1 MEKVLTY
8 FKIAFAGI
16 SSFFSYLWGG
26 ADLLL
31 KVLIILVVFD
41 YITGILA
48 AIYTKTLS
56 SRVGFKGILKKI
68 VIMIFV
74 ATAHW
79 IGVVTGAES
88 IRCVVISFYIANEGI
103 SILEN
108 GGRMDIPVLSKL
120 KDILE
125 QFKDKNE

>member
-1 MEKVLTY
+1 MERIITV
-8 FKIAFAGI
+8 FKFVFAGV
-16 SSFFSYLWGG
+16 SGFLSYIFGG
-26 ADLLL
+26 ADILL
-31 KVLIILVVFD
+31 KALIILIVFD

-56 SRVGFKGILKKI
+56 SSVGFKGILKKI
-68 VIMIFV
+68 VILILV

-79 IGVVTGAES
+79 IGVVTGAET

-108 GGRMDIPVLSKL
+108 GGRMDIPVLNKF
-120 KDILE
+120 KDLLE
-125 QFKDKNE
+125 QFKDK

>member
-1 MEKVLTY
+1 MENIITY
-8 FKIAFAGI
+8 FKIAFAGV
-16 SSFFSYLWGG
+16 SAFFSYIWGG
-26 ADLLL
+26 ADILL

-56 SRVGFKGILKKI
+56 SSVGFKGILKKI
-68 VIMIFV
+68 VILILV

-79 IGVVTGAES
+79 IGIVTGAES

-108 GGRMDIPVLSKL
+108 GGRMDIPVLDKF
-120 KDILE
+120 KEILE
-125 QFKDKNE
+125 QFKDKK

>member
-1 MEKVLTY
+1 MENMLTN
-8 FKIAFAGI
+8 FKIVFATI
-16 SSFFSYLWGG
+16 TSVCSYVWGG
-26 ADLLL
+26 ADILF
-31 KVLIILVVFD
+31 KTLIILIVFD

-56 SRVGFKGILKKI
+56 SKTGFKGLLKKI
-68 VIMIFV
+68 VILILV

-108 GGRMDIPVLSKL
+108 GGRMDIPVLDKF
-120 KDILE
+120 KEILE
-125 QFKDKNE
+125 QFKDKK